1 LRLLG
6 KEVPDGGGGM
16 AHGDCFVQ
24 GKALAPILGGQ
35 DVIAR
40 TLTDEDNKA
49 TIFSLIEK
57 MLTNKKFKDFFARNV
72 AGL

>member
-40 TLTDEDNKA
+40 TLT
-49 TIFSLIEK
+49 
-57 MLTNKKFKDFFARNV
+57 NV
-72 AGL
+72 HQADGRLL

>member
-40 TLTDEDNKA
+40 TLTS
-49 TIFSLIEK
+49 IHYVV
-57 MLTNKKFKDFFARNV
+57 LTSSGTSNTRLNEMSKKNGANQ
-72 AGL
+72 

>member
-40 TLTDEDNKA
+40 TLTNEGVKRIRGSG
-49 TIFSLIEK
+49 THFEEK
-57 MLTNKKFKDFFARNV
+57 FI
-72 AGL
+72 

>member
-40 TLTDEDNKA
+40 TLTYKSSSGRAVSSVEA
-49 TIFSLIEK
+49 
-57 MLTNKKFKDFFARNV
+57 MPRRR
-72 AGL
+72 

>member
-1 LRLLG
+1 
-6 KEVPDGGGGM
+6 M

-40 TLTDEDNKA
+40 TLTKPLTKEELNSELDEAIAECDRGDFVTA
-49 TIFSLIEK
+49 EELEK
-57 MLTNKKFKDFFARNV
+57 EMVTW
-72 AGL
+72 

>member
-40 TLTDEDNKA
+40 TLTIRPCA
-49 TIFSLIEK
+49 T
-57 MLTNKKFKDFFARNV
+57 
-72 AGL
+72 

>member
-40 TLTDEDNKA
+40 TLTHQQ
-49 TIFSLIEK
+49 
-57 MLTNKKFKDFFARNV
+57 LTDYPLYKWTAQLVRPH
-72 AGL
+72 LTQE

>member
-40 TLTDEDNKA
+40 TLTTVRKSGRPA
-49 TIFSLIEK
+49 SGRIRRI
-57 MLTNKKFKDFFARNV
+57 
-72 AGL
+72 

>member
-40 TLTDEDNKA
+40 TLTYRKYRCW
-49 TIFSLIEK
+49 LEK
-57 MLTNKKFKDFFARNV
+57 LSMGAVDF
-72 AGL
+72 

>member
-1 LRLLG
+1 
-6 KEVPDGGGGM
+6 VPDGGGGM